1 MLLCSRCATISSSDL
16 TVQPNV
22 SPGSVLALDAHAL
35 QFVCIMLFMH
45 HRVCSLHF
53 YAWYF
58 MCIKYHMYHIYVYK
72 ILFAPNFSFI
82 IKKCTILCTVH
93 ITFIPK
99 LTTKNCLY
107 LIPGTRPG
115 IYLLLLYYSEFTSV
129 SIWKT
134 KDWGGRLPIYWL
146 ITAENINILSMI
158 TRSIFPL
165 LSRCHLQHHHL
176 TTLTQKTV
184 S

>member
-58 MCIKYHMYHIYVYK
+58 MCIKYHMYHISVYK

-115 IYLLLLYYSEFTSV
+115 ISSSSSILFWIHIGKHLENQGLRRSSSNLLTDHSRKHQHSFNDHE
-129 SIWKT
+129 
-134 KDWGGRLPIYWL
+134 
-146 ITAENINILSMI
+146 INIS
-158 TRSIFPL
+158 S
-165 LSRCHLQHHHL
+165 S
-176 TTLTQKTV
+176 
-184 S
+184 